1 LNKTAPVIF
10 NQISLQKQQIMEQK
24 QKDDDYIDELEP
36 LNENLTEEQKAI
48 REKWME

>member
-1 LNKTAPVIF
+1 
-10 NQISLQKQQIMEQK
+10 MEQK
-24 QKDDDYIDELEP
+24 QKDDYIEELEP